1 MPLPNPARC
10 RYRTPM
16 HTRDLLIGLTYDLR
30 SDYLAE
36 GYSLEETAEFDKP
49 DTIEGIE
56 NGIRAHGFRSER
68 IGNAQALVQ
77 ALAAGRKWDLVFNI
91 AEGLFGAARE
101 SLVPALLNAYR
112 IPYTFSDPAVLTIAL
127 DKALTKTL
135 VRDAGIATAPFACLR
150 AADDIARV
158 DLPYPLFLK
167 PLAEGTGKGISSR
180 SKVRNPAELSA
191 VATELLERFHQ
202 PVLVETFL
210 PGREFTVGLAGD
222 GDRAEVLG
230 WIEVLFHPGS
240 GDIYSYETKTDYE
253 KLVTYAVPKDAVAQE
268 AASVALAAWR
278 ALRCMDAG
286 RIDVRCD
293 AAGRPNFIEVNPLAG
308 LNPTHSDLPILCR
321 RNGIEYN
328 TLIGRILSH
337 ACRRHGLA

>member
-1 MPLPNPARC
+1 
-10 RYRTPM
+10 M

-56 NGIRAHGFRSER
+56 NGIRAHGFRPER
-68 IGNAQALVQ
+68 IGNAKALVQ
-77 ALAAGRKWDLVFNI
+77 ALAAGKKWDLVFNI
-91 AEGLFGAARE
+91 AEGMFGVARE
-101 SLVPALLNAYR
+101 SLVPALLDAYR

-135 VRDAGIATAPFACLR
+135 VRDAGIATAPFACLHTTG
-150 AADDIARV
+150 DIARV
-158 DLPYPLFLK
+158 NLPFPLFLK
-167 PLAEGTGKGISSR
+167 PLAEGTGKGISNR
-180 SKVRNPAELSA
+180 SKVQTPAELRA

-202 PVLVETFL
+202 PVLVETYL
-210 PGREFTVGLAGD
+210 PGREFTVGLVGD
-222 GDRAEVLG
+222 GECAEVLG

-240 GDIYSYETKTDYE
+240 GGIYSYETKTDYE
-253 KLVTYAVPKDAVAQE
+253 KLVTYAVPSDAVAKE
-268 AASVALAAWR
+268 AAAVALAAWR
-278 ALRCMDAG
+278 ALRCVDAG

-321 RNGIEYN
+321 HNGIEYN

-337 ACRRHGLA
+337 ACRRHRLA